1 MQKKRHISVGLS
13 ISLVLFLSFIGTS
26 QPLFA
31 QDAVPLNAISDIASC
46 GSDGDEAVG
55 ALLDTLDGWVIS
67 PGDNSQHEGSAEYY
81 QNCYEP
87 NFGRH
92 KWRLFPVPG
101 NHDMFQQSLDGYYA
115 YFGANAGNYGEG
127 YYALDYG
134 SWRIIALNSMSDL
147 QPGSTQY
154 SWLANQLAAN
164 TRLCT
169 LVFVHHP
176 RFHSGVGNLSRRVRA
191 AFELMYDANVDVLVS
206 GDAHHYER
214 FAPMNPQGRLDVER
228 GIRQFV
234 VGTGGASHT
243 PLNRAWSTTEA
254 RDNTT
259 FGVTRFMLG
268 NSEYSW
274 QFIPASGGTFTDHG
288 AWKCH

>member
-1 MQKKRHISVGLS
+1 MKKNGHIFIGLS
-13 ISLVLFLSFIGTS
+13 ISLVLFLSFIGIS
-26 QPLFA
+26 QPLSA

-67 PGDNSQHEGSAEYY
+67 PGDNSQHEGTAEYY

-92 KWRLFPVPG
+92 KWRIFPVPG
-101 NHDMFQQSLDGYYA
+101 NHDMFQRSLDGYYA
-115 YFGANAGNYGEG
+115 YFGANAGNPGEG

-134 SWRIIALNSMSDL
+134 SWRIIALNSMTDL
-147 QPGSTQY
+147 QPSSAQY
-154 SWLANQLAAN
+154 SWLVNQLAAN
-164 TRLCT
+164 TRQCT

-176 RFHSGVGNLSRRVRA
+176 RFHSGAGDLSRRVRA
-191 AFELMYDANVDVLVS
+191 AFELMYNANVDVLVS

-228 GIRQFV
+228 GIRQFI

-243 PLNRAWSTTEA
+243 RLNRAWSTTEA

-259 FGVTRFMLG
+259 YGVTRFMLG
-268 NSEYSW
+268 NGEYSW
-274 QFIPASGGTFTDHG
+274 QFIPASDGTFTDSG
-288 AWKCH
+288 AWTCH